1 MLIYFALSIAF
12 LSATIFTSLT
22 NKDLKN
28 NLLSQLNEKEIQYF
42 NEIKQERL
50 QIYFQGLIIGFLIS
64 LAYLHFRKN
73 IFVAFTILFFINY
86 FYYILYPK
94 SKYMVEILD
103 NTEENK
109 AWLEIYK
116 HMQFKY
122 HISFLFGLL
131 FAFSFF
137 AYYNNAVRS

>member
-12 LSATIFTSLT
+12 LTASIFTSLT
-22 NKDLKN
+22 NTDLKN
-28 NLLSQLNEKEIQYF
+28 KLLSQLNEKEIKYF
-42 NEIKQERL
+42 QEIKQERL
-50 QIYFQGLIIGFLIS
+50 QIYFQGLALGFLIS
-64 LAYLHFRKN
+64 LLYLHFRKN

-103 NTEENK
+103 TTEENQ

-131 FAFSFF
+131 FAFLFF
-137 AYYNNAVRS
+137 AYYNNINA